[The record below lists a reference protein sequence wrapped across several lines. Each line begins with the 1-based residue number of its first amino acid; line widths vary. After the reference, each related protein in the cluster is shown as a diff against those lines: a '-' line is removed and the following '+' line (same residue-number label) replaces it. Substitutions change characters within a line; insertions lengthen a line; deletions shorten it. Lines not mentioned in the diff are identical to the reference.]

1 MKKVLIMLIM
11 STLCINAET
20 LTFET
25 QQKMKKLILGKE
37 FLEINYKENVVSQQ
51 HTGHNSI
58 PNKSGILFKP
68 KEHLKIN

>member
-25 QQKMKKLILGKE
+25 QQKMKKIDFGQRIFRNKLQRKCG
-37 FLEINYKENVVSQQ
+37 FTAAHWAQQ
-51 HTGHNSI
+51 HTKQEWNTFQAKGT
-58 PNKSGILFKP
+58 FK
-68 KEHLKIN
+68 N